1 MHRIGPHELSAT
13 LAEMG
18 GGPAFHC
25 PPTAETEEIHLA
37 VRRIKVG
44 GGGEPAAA
52 PRDVLI
58 NLSLTDEMQP
68 FARIMSPNARA

>member
-1 MHRIGPHELSAT
+1 MHRIGPHDLSAT
-13 LAEMG
+13 LAKMG
-18 GGPAFHC
+18 GWLRISLS
-25 PPTAETEEIHLA
+25 PTAETEAIHQA

-52 PRDVLI
+52 PRGALI
-58 NLSLTDEMQP
+58 NLSITNEMRP

>member
-1 MHRIGPHELSAT
+1 MHRIAPHDLSAT

-18 GGPAFHC
+18 GWLRISLS
-25 PPTAETEEIHLA
+25 PTAETEAIHRA

-58 NLSLTDEMQP
+58 NLSLTDEMRP
-68 FARIMSPNARA
+68 FARIMSPNASA

>member
-1 MHRIGPHELSAT
+1 VFRPPQ
-13 LAEMG
+13 G
-18 GGPAFHC
+18 GNRAP
-25 PPTAETEEIHLA
+25 EDQLLVDLIHQA